1 MSKRMFSAVAVLT
14 LAACGGGE
22 SGLIPCSTD
31 APLNIA
37 ALWNTNGQIATD
49 VRGKVNVPLSATPVL
64 SGVPATCVGKGEF
77 VQDAALPSGLLLDRR
92 SGVIS
97 GTPIKDIAFNAGSL
111 VSIRLP
117 GYSDTPILSKIT
129 ISP

>member
-1 MSKRMFSAVAVLT
+1 MSKRLFSAVAALT
-14 LAACGGGE
+14 LAACGGE
-22 SGLIPCSTD
+22 NGLIPCSTET
-31 APLNIA
+31 PLSITA
-37 ALWNTNGQIATD
+37 QWNTNGQLAAD
-49 VRGKVNVPLSATPVL
+49 VRGKVNVPLTATPVL
-64 SGVPATCVGKGEF
+64 SGVPATCAGKGEF

-92 SGVIS
+92 TGVIS

-117 GYSDTPILSKIT
+117 GYNDTPILSKIT